1 MTLETARANG
11 VDFVVLD
18 TPARS
23 EGAALARASDLVIIP
38 CRPRDFLESLAVPVC
53 LQTIGQ
59 RVTFG
64 NAGTLGLSPLR
75 SATEGSLLPL
85 IMNVRFS
92 SSIAPRTGK
101 PCRRCVKARKL
112 CYIHSHQA
120 KTASLRKARAARSAH
135 KTPPKTKPA
144 FQEKLKATAAA
155 EPRRRR
161 TPARSST
168 RRSEPWQRI
177 AVRPNTRQRLS
188 SDYVLQLFKLRSN
201 NVAHRAAHRADPV
214 RYRTGFLH
222 LSRPN
227 AKQRLS
233 YQGRFS
239 APLTHLP

>member
-1 MTLETARANG
+1 MRRARRLPMTLETARANG

-135 KTPPKTKPA
+135 NPPPENKTRLPGET
-144 FQEKLKATAAA
+144 EGHG
-155 EPRRRR
+155 RSR
-161 TPARSST
+161 TPSTTNTSQIKHPKIRALAANRSPAQYSPT
-168 RRSEPWQRI
+168 PI
-177 AVRPNTRQRLS
+177 
-188 SDYVLQLFKLRSN
+188 F
-201 NVAHRAAHRADPV
+201 
-214 RYRTGFLH
+214 
-222 LSRPN
+222 
-227 AKQRLS
+227 
-233 YQGRFS
+233 
-239 APLTHLP
+239 